1 MDEGY
6 RGGFNVANSVKVGG
20 FVPIRAILFDKDG
33 TLVDFDRTW
42 APAVQAV
49 LRHLAGGNDGL
60 FRRLSVDSG
69 LVDGAHFRPD
79 SPLIDQP
86 TSIFA
91 ARWATLLG
99 RPVDAALLEE
109 IDQLLSKETTA
120 HLAAIGDA
128 RAVMS
133 ELAGRGYQL
142 GLVTNDAEATARAH
156 VRKLGC
162 DHMLSFVAG
171 YDSGYGAKP
180 APGPVFAFSAAV
192 GVSPNE
198 LVLVGDTA
206 LDIATAR
213 TAGARA
219 VVVLTG
225 PQSSDYL
232 RGAGADAIIAS
243 IEQLSA
249 WLERQRSARAGS
261 ENNTS

>member
-1 MDEGY
+1 MHARNGL
-6 RGGFNVANSVKVGG
+6 
-20 FVPIRAILFDKDG
+20 PIRAVLFDKDG

-42 APAVQAV
+42 GPAVQAV
-49 LRHLAGGNDGL
+49 LRHLAGGNAAL
-60 FRRLSVDSG
+60 YRKLSAESG

-79 SPLIDQP
+79 SPLIDEP
-86 TSIFA
+86 TSVFA

-99 RPVDAALLEE
+99 RPADPAFFGE
-109 IDQLLSKETTA
+109 IDRLLCKATTT
-120 HLAAIGDA
+120 HLAVIGDA

-249 WLERQRSARAGS
+249 WLETQRSARAGS